1 MKTMRAMRPIS
12 LFVVMSFTLLTVFA
26 AGVWVGASGY
36 GRLASGAIVANG
48 SNVWIEQADPNTSQP
63 LDAEQTFAPFW
74 QAYNLIQK
82 NYITPPDAETV
93 VDGAI
98 KGMID
103 ALEDEHSGYVEP
115 ELFPF
120 LNDLSGEIQGIGVVI
135 RQIEETEFIEVANV
149 LPGTPAEAAGV
160 MRGDIFIEVNGESV
174 VGLTTTE
181 LAARVR
187 GPQGTTVDIVFE
199 RDEEE
204 VNFTIERAL
213 IRIPNV
219 ETRMLD
225 GDIAYIK
232 LNEFSA
238 NARNDLDEAFTQLN
252 AVNAPGLILDLRDNP
267 GGLLSSAV
275 DIASAFLENGVVL
288 YEQFGDGTE
297 EVFEANGTFLGYRGT
312 LVVLVNENSAS
323 ASELVT
329 GAWQDAGVATLVGT
343 TTFGKGTVQVQ
354 NQLVNGGGLRLTI
367 ARWLTPNRNSIH
379 KIGITPDVVVEWTE
393 EQRDSNPEQDPQLE
407 AALEFIFQQNGQSAM
422 AK

>member
-1 MKTMRAMRPIS
+1 MKTLRAQRP
-12 LFVVMSFTLLTVFA
+12 LGLWLAMALTLIAVFA
-26 AGVWVGASGY
+26 MGVWVGASAFS
-36 GRLASGAIVANG
+36 RSASGAIVANG
-48 SNVWIEQADPNTSQP
+48 SNVWVEQANPNTTPP

-82 NYITPPDAETV
+82 TYITPPDAETM

-98 KGMID
+98 KGLID

-120 LNDLSGEIQGIGVVI
+120 INDLSGEIQGIGVVI
-135 RQIEETEFIEVANV
+135 SEVEDTEFIEVTNV

-160 MRGDIFIEVNGESV
+160 RRGDIFLEVNGESV

-187 GPQGTTVDIVFE
+187 GPQGTTVDIVF
-199 RDEEE
+199 RRGEEE
-204 VNFTIERAL
+204 ISLTIERAL
-213 IRIPNV
+213 IRIPNT

-225 GDIAYIK
+225 GNVAYIK

-238 NARNDLDEAFTQLN
+238 NARRDLDEAFMALN
-252 AVNAPGLILDLRDNP
+252 AQDAPGLILDLRDNP

-275 DIASAFLENGVVL
+275 DIASAFLESGVVL

-323 ASELVT
+323 ASELVV

-343 TTFGKGTVQVQ
+343 KTFGKGTVQVQ

-379 KIGITPDVVVEWTE
+379 KVGITPDIVVEWPD
-393 EQRDSNPEQDPQLE
+393 EQRDANPDQDPQLE

>member
-1 MKTMRAMRPIS
+1 MKTLRAQRPFS
-12 LFVVMSFTLLTVFA
+12 LWLAMALTLVAVFA
-26 AGVWVGASGY
+26 AGVWVGASGFS
-36 GRLASGAIVANG
+36 RSASGAIVANG
-48 SNVWIEQADPNTSQP
+48 SNVWVDQANPNTAPP

-82 NYITPPDAETV
+82 TYITPPDAETMLN
-93 VDGAI
+93 GAI
-98 KGMID
+98 KGLID

-120 LNDLSGEIQGIGVVI
+120 INDLSGEIQGIGVVI
-135 RQIEETEFIEVANV
+135 SEVEDTEFIEVTNV
-149 LPGTPAEAAGV
+149 LQGTPAEAAGV
-160 MRGDIFIEVNGESV
+160 QRGDIFLEVNGESV

-187 GPQGTTVDIVFE
+187 GPQGTTVDIVFQ
-199 RDEEE
+199 RGEEE
-204 VNFTIERAL
+204 ITFTIERAL

-219 ETRMLD
+219 ETRTLD
-225 GDIAYIK
+225 GGVAYIK

-238 NARNDLDEAFTQLN
+238 NARRDLDEAFMQLN
-252 AVNAPGLILDLRDNP
+252 AQEASGLILDLRDNP

-297 EVFEANGTFLGYRGT
+297 EIFEANGTFLGYRGT
-312 LVVLVNENSAS
+312 FVVLVNENSAS
-323 ASELVT
+323 ASELVG

-379 KIGITPDVVVEWTE
+379 KVGITPDVVVEWPD
-393 EQRDSNPEQDPQLE
+393 EQRDANPDQDPQLE

>member
-1 MKTMRAMRPIS
+1 MKTLRTMRPIS
-12 LFVVMSFTLLTVFA
+12 FLLVMSLTLLTVFA
-26 AGVWVGASGY
+26 AGVWIGASGY
-36 GRLASGAIVANG
+36 GRLASGAVVANG
-48 SNVWIEQADPNTSQP
+48 SNVWVGQANPNTSQP

-82 NYITPPDAETV
+82 NYISPPDAETM

-98 KGMID
+98 RGMIE

-120 LNDLSGEIQGIGVVI
+120 INDLSGEIQGIGVVI
-135 RQIEETEFIEVANV
+135 RQIEETEFIEVSNV

-160 MRGDIFIEVNGESV
+160 QRGDIFLEVNGESV

-187 GPQGTTVDIVFE
+187 GPQGTTVDIIFQ

-204 VNFTIERAL
+204 ISFSIERAL

-225 GDIAYIK
+225 GGIAYIK

-238 NARNDLDEAFTQLN
+238 NARADLDQAFMELN
-252 AVNAPGLILDLRDNP
+252 ALSAPGLVLDLRDNP

-297 EVFEANGTFLGYRGT
+297 EVFEASGTFLGYRGT

-379 KIGITPDVVVEWTE
+379 QIGITPDVIVEWPE
-393 EQRDSNPEQDPQLE
+393 DLREANPDLDPQLD